1 MHARQLTHDELI
13 SLTQLANDSDAF
25 TRNRASVIL
34 LSAKGKCVAEIAD
47 TVGRSQRH
55 VRNLIHS
62 FNANGLQTMFKAKR
76 SGRPCVLSDMQRQ
89 ALLELLKKQPENF
102 GINRKSW
109 TLQSIA
115 DVLQSEGVCE
125 NVSIYVLQR
134 EMKRLGLSWSELKI
148 RGIARTVE
156 DIDSANRQSSFRRG
170 TYPDRMLRL
179 GERELYDEVI
189 ANLQTEYSTKVGN
202 PSLHMQ
208 LAAVY
213 SVKLIGAQTNGD
225 WEEAERF
232 DRMMQSHL
240 RHLKSAKKKQ
250 EIEEARKTGDTP
262 AEVAANIV
270 EALRK
275 EEAEM
280 AALGGKDNSTY
291 DLDDQ
296 DARADF

>member
-13 SLTQLANDSDAF
+13 SLTQLANGSDAF
-25 TRNRASVIL
+25 SRNRASVIL
-34 LSAKGKCVAEIAD
+34 LSAKGKCVAEMAD

-62 FNANGLQTMFKAKR
+62 FNANGLQAMCKAKR

-89 ALLELLKKQPENF
+89 ALLELLRKQPEEF
-102 GINRKSW
+102 GVDRKCW
-109 TLQSIA
+109 TLKSIT

-125 NVSIYVLQR
+125 SVSIYVLQR
-134 EMKRLGLSWSELKI
+134 EMKRLGVSWTELKI
-148 RGIARTVE
+148 RGIAKTVD
-156 DIDSANRQSSFRRG
+156 DIDSANRQSSSRRG
-170 TYPDRMLRL
+170 TYPDHMLRL

-189 ANLQTEYSTKVGN
+189 QNLQTEYSTKAGN
-202 PSLHMQ
+202 HSLHMQ

-213 SVKLIGAQTNGD
+213 SVKLIGAQTDGD
-225 WEEAERF
+225 WEEAELF

-240 RHLKSAKKKQ
+240 RHLKSAKKRQ

-270 EALRK
+270 EAYRA
-275 EEAEM
+275 EEAKN
-280 AALGGKDNSTY
+280 AALEEKDYSA
-291 DLDDQ
+291 DDC
-296 DARADF
+296 AGF

>member
-1 MHARQLTHDELI
+1 MVMHARQLTHDELI

-25 TRNRASVIL
+25 TRNRASAIL

-47 TVGRSQRH
+47 TVGWSQRH

-62 FNANGLQTMFKAKR
+62 FNANGLQAMCKAKR

-89 ALLELLKKQPENF
+89 ALFELLRKRPEDF
-102 GINRKSW
+102 GINRNSW

-115 DVLQSEGVCE
+115 DVLQIEGVCDH
-125 NVSIYVLQR
+125 VSLYVIQR
-134 EMKRLGLSWSELKI
+134 EMKRLGVSWSELKI
-148 RGIARTVE
+148 RGIAKTVE

-179 GERELYDEVI
+179 GERKLYDEVI
-189 ANLQTEYSTKVGN
+189 ANLQTEYSTKAGN

-213 SVKLIGAQTNGD
+213 SVRLIGAQTNGD

-270 EALRK
+270 EAYRA
-275 EEAEM
+275 EEAKNT
-280 AALGGKDNSTY
+280 ALEEKDNSAE
-291 DLDDQ
+291 DC
-296 DARADF
+296 ADF